1 MYLWFIES
9 KLYGTDSV
17 PMMSLGSRL
26 YWCDF
31 PSFFVNW
38 AWHAYRLHSR
48 AGLMGGHRNHFTHT
62 YLQRLILSALSLI
75 FVAGLV
81 GALRGEG
88 SDTIFARESFYLYCT
103 IPIGSG
109 LWKLGLIS
117 RKYSVCGHGVER
129 VGISYH
135 YFVSSLNSSE
145 HLLSSRCSFGYMPIS
160 FNLSIKFQYNIII
173 LPALLFLIGLLKILF
188 MSRSNITI
196 MYLLPQNYIMGNLPV
211 WSDYI
216 YFDLTRCA
224 SYTLWHIQPF
234 TFFGFDL

>member
-1 MYLWFIES
+1 M
-9 KLYGTDSV
+9 
-17 PMMSLGSRL
+17 
-26 YWCDF
+26 
-31 PSFFVNW
+31 
-38 AWHAYRLHSR
+38 
-48 AGLMGGHRNHFTHT
+48 
-62 YLQRLILSALSLI
+62 
-75 FVAGLV
+75 
-81 GALRGEG
+81 
-88 SDTIFARESFYLYCT
+88 
-103 IPIGSG
+103 
-109 LWKLGLIS
+109 
-117 RKYSVCGHGVER
+117 ER

>member
-88 SDTIFARESFYLYCT
+88 SDTIVAMESFYLSHT
-103 IPIGSG
+103 ISIRSG
-109 LWKLGLIS
+109 LWKLGLLS
-117 RKYSVCGHGVER
+117 HQYSVCGHGVER

-135 YFVSSLNSSE
+135 YFYNFFEFLWTLVIQQMQF
-145 HLLSSRCSFGYMPIS
+145 LLYAF
-160 FNLSIKFQYNIII
+160 
-173 LPALLFLIGLLKILF
+173 FL
-188 MSRSNITI
+188 
-196 MYLLPQNYIMGNLPV
+196 
-211 WSDYI
+211 
-216 YFDLTRCA
+216 
-224 SYTLWHIQPF
+224 
-234 TFFGFDL
+234 